1 MAVSEVVILK
11 EQLNYAF
18 SHRSSMIA
26 PRFCNNISILK
37 IRFSYQGGIPKTVT
51 LHWKRILSLRHAA
64 IFQNCLR
71 RDWFPRKPLT
81 FTQSATNQGLFLK
94 QFRGRGLGKEGGGE
108 EIVEHCLGKFK
119 VSGNGETIWRE
130 EIPTRFR
137 SPEKHSLINKLIK
150 LMFENLLKV

>member
-1 MAVSEVVILK
+1 MLKLLPVSKYTINQTIGIKYAKETFSVAVAEVVILK

-37 IRFSYQGGIPKTVT
+37 IRFSYQGGIPKTGT
-51 LHWKRILSLRHAA
+51 LLWKRILSLRHAA

-81 FTQSATNQGLFLK
+81 FTQSATNRGLFLK
-94 QFRGRGLGKEGGGE
+94 LFRGRGGGGERGGE
-108 EIVEHCLGKFK
+108 EIVEHCLGKF
-119 VSGNGETIWRE
+119 
-130 EIPTRFR
+130 
-137 SPEKHSLINKLIK
+137 
-150 LMFENLLKV
+150 